1 MKKYGVSLL
10 VALLGTV
17 SACSTA
23 KKPEKEKSRDKSAQS
38 AKFAR
43 SAKSA
48 KPAGRSEET
57 EKAESPG
64 RRAAARSPAGRKDDK
79 RIAPFTGSIEKMT
92 LANDSYRRALHTGK
106 HSQLVVMSLKPS
118 EEIGKE
124 MHPNIDQFFR
134 IEKGKARFIFGEE
147 DERLVGDGD
156 AVVVPAGTH
165 HNVVNASSKEPL
177 KLYTIYSPP
186 AHPDGTVH
194 KTKAQARA
202 AEHHH

>member
-1 MKKYGVSLL
+1 MNKYPGLL
-10 VALLGTV
+10 VVALLGTAL
-17 SACSTA
+17 ACSTA
-23 KKPEKEKSRDKSAQS
+23 KKPEEKRGRDKTAQS
-38 AKFAR
+38 AKPAK

-48 KPAGRSEET
+48 KSAKHSEEK
-57 EKAESPG
+57 EREP
-64 RRAAARSPAGRKDDK
+64 
-79 RIAPFTGSIEKMT
+79 IAPFTGSIEKMT
-92 LANDSYRRALHTGK
+92 LANDSYRRALHTGR
-106 HSQLVVMSLKPS
+106 HSQLVVMSLKPG

-147 DERLVGDGD
+147 DGRLVGDGD

-186 AHPDGTVH
+186 AHPEGTVH
-194 KTKAQARA
+194 KTKAEARA
-202 AEHHH
+202 AEHH